1 MSVTST
7 VIDGAD
13 TEFIQAADVLRPFV
27 GCFWIITADRG
38 ATIRVVP
45 DASTS
50 ISMELRTSW
59 SSGWFLRGPLIR
71 PQERRF
77 RSPSTL
83 IGIRLR
89 PGVAF
94 LLTHLAADAMLGRRI

>member
-13 TEFIQAADVLRPFV
+13 TQFVEAAEALRPYV
-27 GCFWIITADRG
+27 GCFWIITAKRG

-45 DASTS
+45 DGSTS
-50 ISMELRTSW
+50 ISIQLRASS
-59 SSGWFLRGPLIR
+59 SSGWFLRGPLIK
-71 PQERRF
+71 PQELHF
-77 RSPSTL
+77 RAPATL

-89 PGVAF
+89 PGVAY
-94 LLTHLAADAMLGRRI
+94 LVSGIAADAMLGRRI